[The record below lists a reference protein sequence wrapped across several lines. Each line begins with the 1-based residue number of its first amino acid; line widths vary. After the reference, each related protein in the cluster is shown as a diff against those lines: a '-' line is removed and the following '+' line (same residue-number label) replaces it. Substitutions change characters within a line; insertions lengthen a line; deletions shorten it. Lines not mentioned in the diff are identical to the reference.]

1 MRFTHVVRRLAHA
14 PTFTIVA
21 VMTLAVGIGANA
33 AVFSVIEGV
42 LLKPLAYPRPDELL
56 SVDHAAPGVNI
67 KRAGFAPFLYF
78 IYRDESR
85 TLQDVG
91 IWRTTTVSVTGRAE
105 PEQVDSL
112 DVSVSVLPLLGAQ
125 PALGRSFT
133 EEDDSPGGAETVM
146 LTAGYWRTRYGGDPS
161 AVGQRVLLDGRAR
174 EIIGVLRDDF
184 RFLDR
189 KPALVRPLQLDR
201 DKTFL
206 GNFSYSGIA
215 RLKPPATMALAEAD
229 ATRMISAALDRFPAY
244 PGFSAKTFREA
255 GLAPNFQT
263 LKESVTGDVAT
274 VLWVIMGTIGIVLLI
289 ACANVANLLL
299 VRAEGRQQEL
309 AIRAALGASWDQI
322 ARELLAESVTLGI
335 AGGLVGLA
343 LAAAAV
349 QFLEAIAP
357 ANLPRV
363 DQISIDGSVLSFT
376 LGISIAAGLLFGV
389 IPVIK
394 YVGPHLV
401 GSLRSGG
408 RSMSDSKE
416 RHRAR
421 NTLVVVQVALA
432 LVLLVGSGLMIRTFQ
447 RLKHVQPGFT
457 RPAEL
462 QTVRIS
468 IPRSL
473 VSDPVQV
480 VRTEQAIAD
489 KIVALPGVTSVGF
502 ASTIPLTSGWQDPIF
517 SEDRM
522 SSPSQ
527 LPPVRHFKFVS
538 PGALQV
544 AGNSIV
550 AGRDF
555 TWADIYETR
564 NVAMVS
570 ENLARELWRAPAAAL
585 GNRNTERP
593 GAPWREIVGVV
604 SDEYDDGLSQP
615 APAIVFWPVLM
626 SNFND
631 ESPFVQSSVGYL
643 IRSRR
648 TGSSGFITE
657 IGQAVWSVNPNL
669 PLANVRSLQEVYDRS
684 LERTSFALV
693 LLAIAGAM
701 ALLVGIAGIYG
712 VISYSVSRRTR
723 EIGIRIALG
732 ARHAEVTRMFLGHG
746 LRLAVIGV
754 ACGLVAAVTLMQAM
768 SSLLFEVRPIDP
780 ITYAAVSLGLAAAA
794 LLASYVPALRATSVD
809 PVEALR
815 AE

>member
-1 MRFTHVVRRLAHA
+1 MHVPMFT
-14 PTFTIVA
+14 TVA

-42 LLKPLAYPRPDELL
+42 LLKPLVYPRPDELV
-56 SVDHAAPGVNI
+56 SVDHTAPGVNI

-78 IYRDESR
+78 TYRGESR

-91 IWRTTTVSVTGRAE
+91 IWRTNTVSVTGRAE

-112 DVSVSVLPLLGAQ
+112 DVSVSLLPLLGAQ
-125 PALGRSFT
+125 PALGRGFT
-133 EEDDSPGGAETVM
+133 QQDDSPGSPETVI
-146 LTAGYWRTRYGGDPS
+146 LTSGYWRSRFGADPS
-161 AVGQRVLLDGRAR
+161 AVGQRLLLDGRAR

-206 GNFSYSGIA
+206 GNFSYAGIA
-215 RLKPPATMALAEAD
+215 RLKPGATMALAEAD
-229 ATRMISAALDRFPAY
+229 ATRMISTALDRFPAF
-244 PGFSAKTFREA
+244 PGFTAQTFREA
-255 GLAPNFQT
+255 GLAPSFRT

-299 VRAEGRQQEL
+299 VRAEVRQQEL

-322 ARELLAESVTLGI
+322 ARELFAESVTLGLV
-335 AGGLVGLA
+335 GGIVGLA
-343 LAAAAV
+343 MAAGAV
-349 QFLEAIAP
+349 KFLKAVAP

-363 DQISIDGSVLSFT
+363 DQISIDGSVLLFS

-447 RLKHVQPGFT
+447 RLKQVQPGFT

-462 QTVRIS
+462 QTLRIS

-473 VSDPVQV
+473 VSDAVQV

-489 KIVALPGVTSVGF
+489 RIAALPGVTSVGF

-517 SEDRM
+517 TEDRI

-527 LPPVRHFKFVS
+527 IPPVRHFKFVS
-538 PGALQV
+538 PGVLQT
-544 AGNSIV
+544 AGNSLV

-555 TWADIYETR
+555 TWTDVYDKR
-564 NVAMVS
+564 NVAMIS
-570 ENLARELWRAPAAAL
+570 DNLARELWHEPAAAL
-585 GNRNTERP
+585 GKRVQERP

-604 SDEYDDGLSQP
+604 SDEYDDGLNQP
-615 APAIVFWPVLM
+615 APAIVFWPVMM

-631 ESPFVQSSVGYL
+631 ETPFVQSSVGYL
-643 IRSRR
+643 IRSSR

-657 IGQAVWSVNPNL
+657 VGQAVWSINPNL

-701 ALLVGIAGIYG
+701 ALLLGVAGVYG

-732 ARHAEVTRMFLGHG
+732 ARHAEVTRMFLGHA

-754 ACGLVAAVTLMQAM
+754 ASGLVAAVALMQM
-768 SSLLFEVRPIDP
+768 LSSLLFKVRPFDP
-780 ITYAAVSLGLAAAA
+780 FTYAAVSLGLAAAA

>member
-1 MRFTHVVRRLAHA
+1 
-14 PTFTIVA
+14 
-21 VMTLAVGIGANA
+21 MTL
-33 AVFSVIEGV
+33 
-42 LLKPLAYPRPDELL
+42 
-56 SVDHAAPGVNI
+56 
-67 KRAGFAPFLYF
+67 
-78 IYRDESR
+78 
-85 TLQDVG
+85 
-91 IWRTTTVSVTGRAE
+91 
-105 PEQVDSL
+105 
-112 DVSVSVLPLLGAQ
+112 
-125 PALGRSFT
+125 
-133 EEDDSPGGAETVM
+133 
-146 LTAGYWRTRYGGDPS
+146 
-161 AVGQRVLLDGRAR
+161 
-174 EIIGVLRDDF
+174 
-184 RFLDR
+184 
-189 KPALVRPLQLDR
+189 
-201 DKTFL
+201 
-206 GNFSYSGIA
+206 
-215 RLKPPATMALAEAD
+215 
-229 ATRMISAALDRFPAY
+229 
-244 PGFSAKTFREA
+244 
-255 GLAPNFQT
+255 
-263 LKESVTGDVAT
+263 
-274 VLWVIMGTIGIVLLI
+274 
-289 ACANVANLLL
+289 
-299 VRAEGRQQEL
+299 
-309 AIRAALGASWDQI
+309 
-322 ARELLAESVTLGI
+322 
-335 AGGLVGLA
+335 GLVGGIVGLA
-343 LAAAAV
+343 MAAGAV
-349 QFLEAIAP
+349 KFLKAVAP

-363 DQISIDGSVLSFT
+363 DQISIDGSVLLFS
-376 LGISIAAGLLFGV
+376 LGNSIAAGLLFGV

-447 RLKHVQPGFT
+447 RLKQVQPGFT

-462 QTVRIS
+462 QTLRIS

-473 VSDPVQV
+473 VSDAVQV

-489 KIVALPGVTSVGF
+489 RIAALPGVTSVGF

-517 SEDRM
+517 TEDRI

-527 LPPVRHFKFVS
+527 IPPVRHFKFVS
-538 PGALQV
+538 PGVLQT
-544 AGNSIV
+544 AGNSLV

-555 TWADIYETR
+555 TWTDVYDKR
-564 NVAMVS
+564 NVAMIS
-570 ENLARELWRAPAAAL
+570 DNLARELWHEPAAAL
-585 GNRNTERP
+585 GTRVQERP

-604 SDEYDDGLSQP
+604 SDEYDDGLNQP
-615 APAIVFWPVLM
+615 APAIVFWPVMM

-631 ESPFVQSSVGYL
+631 ETPFVQSSVGYL
-643 IRSRR
+643 IRSSR

-657 IGQAVWSVNPNL
+657 VGQAVWSINPNL

-701 ALLVGIAGIYG
+701 ALLLGVAGVYG

-732 ARHAEVTRMFLGHG
+732 ARHAEVTRMFLGHA

-754 ACGLVAAVTLMQAM
+754 ASGLVAAVALMQM
-768 SSLLFEVRPIDP
+768 LSSLLFKVRPFDP
-780 ITYAAVSLGLAAAA
+780 FTYAAVSLGLAAAA